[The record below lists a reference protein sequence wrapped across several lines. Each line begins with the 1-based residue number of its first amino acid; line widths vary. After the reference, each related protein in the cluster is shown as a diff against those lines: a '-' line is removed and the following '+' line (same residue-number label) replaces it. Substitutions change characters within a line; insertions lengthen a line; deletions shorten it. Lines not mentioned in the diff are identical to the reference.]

1 LPNGWTFGLPNEL
14 FLTKTGKSFDA
25 HGVPPDIRAPVFP
38 KVDLEGGR
46 DSALEK
52 ALESLGKR

>member
-14 FLTKTGKSFDA
+14 FLTKTGKSFEGRGA
-25 HGVPPDIRAPVFP
+25 PPDIRAPVFP
-38 KVDLEGGR
+38 KVDLENGR

-52 ALESLGKR
+52 ALEALGKR

>member
-14 FLTKTGKSFDA
+14 FRSKTGKSFDGA
-25 HGVPPDIRAPVFP
+25 GVAPDIRAPVFP

-52 ALESLGKR
+52 ALEALGKR